1 MLGININFSFEA
13 LLLVTLLVLSHE
25 IKHQMQVNDQILDG
39 KPIHLEL
46 CFEIPD
52 LKTITR

>member
-25 IKHQMQVNDQILDG
+25 IKHQMQVNDQILGG

>member
-1 MLGININFSFEA
+1 MLGINIHFSFKA

-25 IKHQMQVNDQILDG
+25 IKHQMQVNDQILGG
-39 KPIHLEL
+39 KQIHLEL